1 VTYYPNT
8 LTRRRV
14 ELEERREERREESE
28 SESESRGT
36 RTGAYYA

>member
-1 VTYYPNT
+1 VTYYLNT